1 MASRLVTVPRGGST
15 SAGNWVNRPST
26 SGSNRLASS
35 RSCTRITSAFL
46 LSLPPHDDSA
56 NNLKGDRVDK
66 ISRGKIYTSTFSVLD
81 RPSSCSLS
89 FRSKRV
95 GSSRK
100 IRRGLGKEF
109 NREEFSSIV
118 SIERTFRVYWSESTE
133 AEIYRSLPGPNIYN
147 ARNLSMRGHNFAPL
161 SRNVIGLEI
170 KQI

>member
-81 RPSSCSLS
+81 RPSSCSRFDRKEWDRREKFDADWVKNLLEKNFLRLFVRS
-89 FRSKRV
+89 NERFVYIGVRVRKQKFIDRFRGRIFIT
-95 GSSRK
+95 R
-100 IRRGLGKEF
+100 
-109 NREEFSSIV
+109 
-118 SIERTFRVYWSESTE
+118 
-133 AEIYRSLPGPNIYN
+133 EIYQCAGTISLHYP
-147 ARNLSMRGHNFAPL
+147 
-161 SRNVIGLEI
+161 ET
-170 KQI
+170 